1 MVTEVTRE
9 SKEEVM
15 IFRYR
20 QTDRQTLH
28 HNIYIITNIRR
39 LDLEAEQ
46 PAVHYA
52 VHTPAS
58 PAMNATVAAPV
69 IKIFFDFSLLFK
81 YFFTS
86 FLLHAQEQSILC
98 ENFDEGRALQA
109 TAASHFSITEQLHS
123 PG

>member
-1 MVTEVTRE
+1 MVTVVTRE

-58 PAMNATVAAPV
+58 PAMNATVAAAPV
-69 IKIFFDFSLLFK
+69 VEIFL
-81 YFFTS
+81 
-86 FLLHAQEQSILC
+86 
-98 ENFDEGRALQA
+98 
-109 TAASHFSITEQLHS
+109 
-123 PG
+123 